1 MTVILREQV
10 AGQVATDHVV
20 NTNSAVMSN
29 GLTIFNVVGD
39 VQILSLVSECYTSNN
54 ATASTLQYSFTSS
67 NTTAATLSGASSS
80 LASLTAGYAIGLQAA
95 SALTTAP
102 LISSNNAG
110 AVLNTNPRGIRLP
123 TGTIKL
129 VIGVGSTTGTWRH
142 YIRWEPLEQDAYIT
156 PAF

>member
-20 NTNSAVMSN
+20 NTNPAVMSN

-39 VQILSLVSECYTSNN
+39 VQILSLISECYTSNN

-80 LASLTAGYAIGLQAA
+80 LASPYGWICYRLTSIICINYC
-95 SALTTAP
+95 S